1 MAISKYNPEGYFDP
15 TPHEALTNIE
25 MEHRAARLADVV
37 RSPNYRPIVFIC
49 SPYADDPVGNERRA
63 LRYCRFAV
71 CRGCIPIA
79 PHLYFTRFLDETN
92 PQDREL
98 GLFMGRVLLTKCVA
112 VSYTHLDVY
121 KRQSWAI
128 APLSTRWPKPTDSCF
143 LSTSARTAMP
153 ASLPAD

>member
-25 MEHRAARLADVV
+25 VERRATHLAKVA

-63 LRYCRFAV
+63 LRYCQFAV
-71 CRGCIPIA
+71 RRGCIPIA
-79 PHLYFTRFLDETN
+79 PHLYFTRFLDEAN

-98 GLFMGRVLLTKCVA
+98 GLFMGRVLLTKCVELWVFGSRVTA
-112 VSYTHLDVY
+112 GMEREIAKAEERSMPIRYFTEDMEE
-121 KRQSWAI
+121 RQ
-128 APLSTRWPKPTDSCF
+128 DG
-143 LSTSARTAMP
+143 
-153 ASLPAD
+153 

>member
-15 TPHEALTNIE
+15 TPHEALTK
-25 MEHRAARLADVV
+25 ADVQ
-37 RSPNYRPIVFIC
+37 REQII
-49 SPYADDPVGNERRA
+49 RA

-98 GLFMGRVLLTKCVA
+98 GLFMGRVLLTKCVELWVFGSRVTA
-112 VSYTHLDVY
+112 GMEREIAKAEERSMSIRYFTEDMEE
-121 KRQSWAI
+121 RQ
-128 APLSTRWPKPTDSCF
+128 DG
-143 LSTSARTAMP
+143 
-153 ASLPAD
+153 

>member
-1 MAISKYNPEGYFDP
+1 MA
-15 TPHEALTNIE
+15 
-25 MEHRAARLADVV
+25 

-71 CRGCIPIA
+71 CRGAFPIA

-98 GLFMGRVLLTKCVA
+98 GLFMGRVLLTKCVELWVFGSRVTA
-112 VSYTHLDVY
+112 GMEREIAKAEERSMPIRYFTEDMEE
-121 KRQSWAI
+121 RQ
-128 APLSTRWPKPTDSCF
+128 DG
-143 LSTSARTAMP
+143 
-153 ASLPAD
+153 